1 MIKLPHIFII
11 DFWYLNFCYTTY
23 LDKEIELIKLLNEK
37 CNTNIK
43 PDFTNEMEKELIF
56 RPDFTLFIDFLK
68 SNYKNAEI
76 FVYLPEDIYHNY
88 SNIDIIIN
96 NKYEKINK
104 FILNS
109 MHNYY
114 DIIIEKLKDKYPSL
128 NKNKQKVFDSQ
139 LTIFTCKNSL
149 IEKYEKTTICF
160 NYEYEYYYDIYD
172 KIINTYKINP
182 NIFDNIDVLK
192 FCVSNKIAV
201 YNKNGSMYQQDLLFH
216 NILKL
221 YYYRKYKLS
230 EVSKK
235 EDTFFKDYIII
246 EKEKIK
252 NKT

>member
-1 MIKLPHIFII
+1 M
-11 DFWYLNFCYTTY
+11 
-23 LDKEIELIKLLNEK
+23 
-37 CNTNIK
+37 
-43 PDFTNEMEKELIF
+43 
-56 RPDFTLFIDFLK
+56 
-68 SNYKNAEI
+68 
-76 FVYLPEDIYHNY
+76 YHNY

-114 DIIIEKLKDKYPSL
+114 DIIIEQLKDKYPSL

-182 NIFDNIDVLK
+182 NVFDNIDVLK

-201 YNKNGSMYQQDLLFH
+201 YNKNGSMYQQDLLFQ